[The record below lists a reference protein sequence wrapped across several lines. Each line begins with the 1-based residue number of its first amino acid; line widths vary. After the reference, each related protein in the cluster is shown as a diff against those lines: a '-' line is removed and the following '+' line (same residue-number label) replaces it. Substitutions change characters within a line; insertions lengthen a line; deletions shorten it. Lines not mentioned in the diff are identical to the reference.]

1 MAVKA
6 SASITIFHI
15 IDISSITKYYLLQSS
30 TLAPPVKP
38 TAYPPAG
45 WSTTEP
51 DYDPDNDITSTL
63 YSVECTV
70 FTNDS
75 YKYSDVSKLSS
86 YEMGKAIWNKVSAF
100 GSEIELLQDKI
111 VSIVA
116 DEDGNG
122 TYIEQSDTGV
132 KIYFKTSKTTVPVID
147 DEGNTVKDAEGNE
160 QTTDQYTVDIDEIN
174 KSINSKLDKSD
185 ADNAYATQD
194 ALKNV
199 EDTTNATKGEV
210 SALQEK
216 TAYISNGVT
225 VDDNGVDH
233 PYMKLGVTNSEFGLK
248 LTDKTIEFCGG
259 TATPARIASDELEID
274 NARVM
279 NELGFGDFAWVKRP
293 NGNMGVIWKGATS

>member
-6 SASITIFHI
+6 SASITIFYI
-15 IDISSITKYYLLQSS
+15 IDISSVTKYYLLQSS
-30 TLAPPVKP
+30 TSASPAKPTDYPPV
-38 TAYPPAG
+38 G

-51 DYDPDNDITSTL
+51 DYDPDNDVTSTL

-70 FTNDS
+70 FTDDS
-75 YKYSDVSKLSS
+75 YRYSDVSKLSS

-100 GSEIELLQDKI
+100 GSEIEMLGDKI

-132 KIYFKTSKTTVPVID
+132 KIYFKTPKTTVPVID
-147 DEGNTVKDAEGNE
+147 DEGNTVKDADGNE
-160 QTTDQYTVDIDEIN
+160 QTTDQYIVDINEMN
-174 KSINSKLDKSD
+174 SSIDSKIDKTAA
-185 ADNAYATQD
+185 ADTYATRD
-194 ALKNV
+194 ALKDV
-199 EDTTNATKGEV
+199 EDATNAMSGEV

-225 VDDNGVDH
+225 VDDSGVAH
-233 PYMKLGVTNSEFGLK
+233 PYTKLGVTNSEFGLK

-274 NARVM
+274 NAHVT
-279 NELGFGDFAWVKRP
+279 NELGFGDFAWAKRS
-293 NGNMGVIWKGATS
+293 NGNMGIIWKGGN